1 MKDLKQLE
9 ALNENVSR
17 RRFLKGSAL
26 LASIAVASVTGAMS
40 KPAYAGV
47 TKASVRYRDKP
58 NGKAECS
65 NCIQFVPGASA
76 KANGTCK
83 IVDGVISPH
92 GWCVA
97 YSAKG

>member
-1 MKDLKQLE
+1 MKDLKQVE
-9 ALNENVSR
+9 VLNEKVSR
-17 RRFLKGSAL
+17 RSFLKGSAL
-26 LASIAVASVTGAMS
+26 LASIAVVSATGAMS
-40 KPAYAGV
+40 KSAYAGV
-47 TKASVRYRDKP
+47 TKDSVHYQDKP

-65 NCIQFVPGASA
+65 NCIQFVPGPSA

-97 YSAKG
+97 YSSKG